1 MTDRNRE
8 ALALKAMRDKARK
21 SKKQTPGAT
30 RNVLQAQSRLRKR
43 LAEERKY
50 LKENAPDM
58 SATDKKQYKKNIEKL
73 SRQMEGTG
81 KEKYSQGNLYMF
93 GGKKSSAAQYDDA
106 QAALERKNKR
116 TKAGLDTPSG
126 AGKFNKGGTVKTYSA
141 GGVTGGADMKVIAKE
156 KETHTKYNVKPST
169 DYGKKKKKK
178 IVKKIVR
185 KNAGGMIKAYKKGG
199 SVDGVALRGRTKVK
213 RVKG

>member
-1 MTDRNRE
+1 MDKRNKE

-58 SATDKKQYKKNIEKL
+58 SAADKKQYMKNIEKL

-81 KEKYSQGNLYMF
+81 KEKYTLGNFAQF
-93 GGKKSSAAQYDDA
+93 GGDKGSAARYDAA
-106 QAALERKNKR
+106 QTALEDKKKR

-126 AGKFNKGGTVKTYSA
+126 AGKFNKGGEV
-141 GGVTGGADMKVIAKE
+141 M
-156 KETHTKYNVKPST
+156 KYNMGGKVM
-169 DYGKKKKKK
+169 DYAGMPMMAEGGMVKKKKKK
-178 IVKKIVR
+178 VSKR
-185 KNAGGMIKAYKKGG
+185 KSI
-199 SVDGVALRGRTKVK
+199 DGVARRGRTKGRMV
-213 RVKG
+213 